1 MEALK
6 APDLTMERNT
16 VMHIAMLDEFRFPE
30 ELCIDFEENFE
41 LSESHY
47 GQKPENRKKFKK
59 FQI

>member
-1 MEALK
+1 
-6 APDLTMERNT
+6 MERNT